1 MCALYAIVAC
11 RVGEA
16 GESSVLQAMLTLA
29 SMYRKG
35 EACWRVSCFHLI
47 YVSSWL
53 FLTSS
58 RSASFIRCF
67 FFVPFYVCWRRAWH
81 QLLSGRAVL
90 EIQQRHF
97 VAFSRRGTTAEQRG
111 TSHAVICRCRIS
123 DNTRCCLWFM
133 IYEFCVLGYHEILG
147 GDRSDGAWY
156 FTFVCTVVR
165 YSSHGHVLFGYL
177 AFSEIS
183 CNRQLRRATL
193 KPPMSLGGFSG
204 SNAKWSMRHRWFPL
218 RLGVMFLS
226 GEGTLP
232 DEAFAVPWNALFS
245 PHLRKY

>member
-1 MCALYAIVAC
+1 MI
-11 RVGEA
+11 
-16 GESSVLQAMLTLA
+16 
-29 SMYRKG
+29 
-35 EACWRVSCFHLI
+35 
-47 YVSSWL
+47 
-53 FLTSS
+53 
-58 RSASFIRCF
+58 

-97 VAFSRRGTTAEQRG
+97 VAFSRRGATAEQRG

-133 IYEFCVLGYHEILG
+133 IYECCVLGYHEILG

-156 FTFVCTVVR
+156 FTFVCTVMW

-232 DEAFAVPWNALFS
+232 DEALAAQWNALFS
-245 PHLRKY
+245 PHLRKYQRDLWRMSLFFWISKRFFVDLQSPRYFVHASLLPSILQPEPWQSASAYWFQRAMELEEMLRGV